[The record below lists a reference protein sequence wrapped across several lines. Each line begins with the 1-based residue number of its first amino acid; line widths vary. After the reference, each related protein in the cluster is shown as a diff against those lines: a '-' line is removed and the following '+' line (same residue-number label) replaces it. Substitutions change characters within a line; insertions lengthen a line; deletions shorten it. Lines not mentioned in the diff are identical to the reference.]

1 MQDAQ
6 HIFRPAALAAQSGNT
21 HVSKADTQCAQASD
35 VSAFAKARMEANSM
49 PFVRIGLVK

>member
-1 MQDAQ
+1 L
-6 HIFRPAALAAQSGNT
+6 RPAALAAQSGNT